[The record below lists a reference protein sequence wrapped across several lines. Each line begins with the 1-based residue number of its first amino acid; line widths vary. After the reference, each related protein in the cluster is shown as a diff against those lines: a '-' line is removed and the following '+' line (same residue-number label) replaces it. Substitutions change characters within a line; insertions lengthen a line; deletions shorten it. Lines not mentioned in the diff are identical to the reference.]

1 MYVLP
6 NKLFF
11 GSTRYNEMWSIE
23 PVWPGWVI
31 ETVYNESTLVHD
43 LTLRYVESDTVSQIK
58 HIWPGGIS

>member
-1 MYVLP
+1 
-6 NKLFF
+6 
-11 GSTRYNEMWSIE
+11 MWSIE